1 MKQSVTILYVDD
13 EPINLMLFEA
23 LFKNNYQVIL
33 ANSGMDALKIL
44 SEKKDIHVIISDM
57 KMPGM
62 NGLEFISRARML
74 FPDVLYFILTGY
86 EITPEIQKS
95 LETGMIA
102 EYFQKPFNMKSID
115 NQITKR
121 LSIS

>member
-1 MKQSVTILYVDD
+1 MMQSATILYVDD

-23 LFKNNYQVIL
+23 LFKSNYQVIL
-33 ANSGMDALKIL
+33 ANSGTDALKIL
-44 SEKKDIHVIISDM
+44 SEKPDLHVIISDM

-62 NGLEFISRARML
+62 NGLEFIAEARKL
-74 FPDVLYFILTGY
+74 FPDTLYFILTGY

-95 LETGMIA
+95 LESGMIA

-115 NQITKR
+115 HQIKKR
-121 LSIS
+121 LFIH